1 MEFLTKKMIEMA
13 KQSEKDKKE
22 KKDIF
27 NPFLARMNKC
37 PEKELSKEEKVKRK
51 QNKS

>member
-13 KQSEKDKKE
+13 QQLEKD

-27 NPFLARMNKC
+27 NPLLARMNKC
-37 PEKELSKEEKVKRK
+37 PEKELSKNEKVKRK